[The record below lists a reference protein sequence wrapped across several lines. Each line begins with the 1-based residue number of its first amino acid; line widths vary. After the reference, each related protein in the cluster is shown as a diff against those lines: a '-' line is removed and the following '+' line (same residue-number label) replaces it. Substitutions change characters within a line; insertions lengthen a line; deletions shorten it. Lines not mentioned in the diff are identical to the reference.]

1 LLQQA
6 RAFGT
11 ENNIL
16 LGSNNQT
23 TSEVL
28 YGTSSG
34 DNIIAY
40 GGMSDQVYGYA
51 GDDILFGGNGLD
63 KLYGG
68 IGNDSY
74 YFNSGDAIQIG
85 ASHYEDSFDQVNE
98 NRNEGLDVIY
108 FARGIH
114 PDAVLLWTDGTGSLF
129 IKYSETDIIRIKGSI
144 TGESGAYYTSRVSEH
159 LEQIIF
165 DDETVW
171 DLTQGLHL
179 RNENTG
185 RTIYGSAYNDTIQG
199 GSATDHLYGFA
210 GDDILYGYDATDYLF
225 GGEGQ
230 DILYGGT
237 GNDTLRGENGNDTL
251 YGGSGVDTLYG
262 GAGSDR
268 FVFESDSAFSN
279 VDTIADFSL
288 AQNDVIDISDLLALY
303 DPLSHAITDFVSI
316 TQSGSNSA
324 LFVDRDGAGA
334 GYGAQQIATIS
345 GVTGITDVAALIANG
360 HLDITP

>member
-1 LLQQA
+1 LSGGG
-6 RAFGT
+6 GT
-11 ENNIL
+11 D
-16 LGSNNQT
+16 QM
-23 TSEVL
+23 
-28 YGTSSG
+28 SG
-34 DNIIAY
+34 E
-40 GGMSDQVYGYA
+40 A
-51 GDDILFGGNGLD
+51 GDDTYILNLG
-63 KLYGG
+63 
-68 IGNDSY
+68 DSPLMGHP
-74 YFNSGDAIQIG
+74 N
-85 ASHYEDSFDQVNE
+85 YESSYDRINE
-98 NRNEGLDVIY
+98 NLNEGFDTLR
-108 FARGIH
+108 FGAGIN
-114 PDAVLLWTDGTGSLF
+114 PEDLYLWTDNTGALF
-129 IKYSETDIIRIKGSI
+129 IRYSDTDIVRIKGSI
-144 TGESGAYYTSRVSEH
+144 TGQSGASQTNRVGQH